1 MIDFE
6 DDIFRACCQID
17 NLATLFEDGA
27 TIRHCRDDC
36 LNRMVPSDLRDIVRR
51 LVAALDEIERIEKR
65 DSFDDLIADAKS
77 EAITAMRKFPQPNY
91 VISKVAEEAGEVVK
105 TAIHCAE
112 GRDTP
117 EELRGE
123 IKQLIAMLYRLWVE
137 GDEVHGLPAVR
148 AALAGPDQ

>member
-1 MIDFE
+1 MTPEQIKDA
-6 DDIFRACCQID
+6 RALVNEYDRQNPMRAADVHDSLCTC
-17 NLATLFEDGA
+17 T
-27 TIRHCRDDC
+27 RC
-36 LNRMVPSDLRDIVRR
+36 LRDA
-51 LVAALDEIERIEKR
+51 LTAALDEIERIEKR

-148 AALAGPDQ
+148 AALAGSDQ